1 MRTRLIVISAVWL
14 VSVTAFASGP
24 SFTPDYRFTGSS
36 TRGWHS
42 LGKTQWTASQGVITG
57 TPESGKGGWLV
68 LDDPLQDISV
78 FTKFR
83 CEAQCETGLLLRA
96 EKTAEGGLT
105 GVYVSFTDAT
115 MATSMVTVDASGEI
129 VKSEKLPAGGGLI
142 RVASTPSGAV
152 PPARPRPQR
161 PNVTLPLV
169 APDTSLKPGDWNF
182 AEVFLDAN
190 TVRSFLNNGPQH
202 GATTEDGSYGPIALH
217 VGGRGAVHFSDTAYA
232 DMSLKH
238 RDDEK
243 VGPHFK
249 KQRLSDF
256 YYSWGTAAADFN
268 HDGIT
273 DVISGPYIYY
283 GPDYK
288 TSREIYYALSSNPV
302 TEFNIPMEFA
312 ADFTGDGWA
321 DVIVV
326 SYGGTGSN
334 VELYVNPRGEKRR
347 WQKFSVGSGVQS
359 EIALVRDIDGDGKPE
374 LVYCGGG
381 HVRYAKPNPADPT
394 AKWDFHN
401 VSADGYGTAHGI
413 GVGDV
418 NGDGRLDIVS
428 PYGWW
433 EQPASGAAAGEWQYH
448 PQAFARFG
456 RGIFGGSVMA
466 VYDVNGDGLNDV
478 VTSLDAHG
486 WGLAWYEQK
495 RSTAGAISFIEHM
508 VMDDLS
514 TKNAGGVAFSE
525 IHGTGFAD
533 IDGDGIPDFI
543 AGKRYMS
550 HLDTNIDPDPRGAP
564 VLYWYRTVRSAK
576 APGGAELIPEL
587 IDTHTGV
594 GSDILAQDLN
604 NDGAVDIVTST
615 RFGTFIYWG
624 IPKKRATI
632 SKK

>member
-1 MRTRLIVISAVWL
+1 MKFRLLLLPVACLI
-14 VSVTAFASGP
+14 SVTVFASGP
-24 SFTPDYRFTGSS
+24 SFTPDYRFAGSS
-36 TRGWHS
+36 TKGWHS
-42 LGKTQWTASQGVITG
+42 LGRVQWTADKGVITG
-57 TPESGKGGWLV
+57 TPTSGSGGWLV
-68 LDDPLQDISV
+68 LDDPLQDVSV

-83 CEAQCETGLLLRA
+83 CDAQCESGILLRA
-96 EKTAEGGLT
+96 EKTADGGLK
-105 GVYVSFTDAT
+105 GVYVSLTDAAMT
-115 MATSMVTVDASGEI
+115 ASAVTIDANGEI
-129 VKSEKLPAGGGLI
+129 TRCEKLAAGGGLI
-142 RVASTPSGAV
+142 RITPPPSASPLSV
-152 PPARPRPQR
+152 RPRSQR
-161 PNVTLPLV
+161 PSVSLPIV
-169 APDTSLKPGDWNF
+169 SPDTSLKPDDWNS
-182 AEVFLDAN
+182 AEVFFDAN
-190 TVRSFLNNGPQH
+190 TVRSFLNDGPQH
-202 GATTEDGSYGPIALH
+202 GATAEDGDFGPIALYA
-217 VGGRGAVHFSDTAYA
+217 GGKGAVHFSDTAYM
-232 DMSLKH
+232 DMSLKR

-256 YYSWGTAAADFN
+256 YYSWGTSAADFN
-268 HDGIT
+268 HDEVL
-273 DVISGPYIYY
+273 DVIAGPYIYY

-302 TEFNIPMEFA
+302 TEFNIPMEYA
-312 ADFTGDGWA
+312 ADFTGDGWP

-326 SYGGTGSN
+326 SYGGNASN

-374 LVYCGGG
+374 LIYCGGG
-381 HVRYAKPNPADPT
+381 HVRYAKPDPANPTD
-394 AKWDFHN
+394 KWKFHD

-418 NGDGRLDIVS
+418 NGDGRLDILN

-433 EQPASGAAAGEWQYH
+433 EQPASAADSGEWKYH
-448 PQAFARFG
+448 SQAFARYG

-466 VYDVNGDGLNDV
+466 VFDVNGDGLNDV

-495 RSTAGAISFIEHM
+495 RSPSGDISFTQHM

-514 TKNAGGVAFSE
+514 TKNAGGVVFSE

-533 IDGDGIPDFI
+533 VDGDGIPDFI
-543 AGKRYMS
+543 AGKRYFS

-564 VLYWYRTVRSAK
+564 VLYWYRTVRNAK
-576 APGGAELIPEL
+576 APGGAELIPQL
-587 IDTHTGV
+587 IDTHSGV
-594 GSDILAQDLN
+594 GSDLLAEDLN
-604 NDGAVDIVTST
+604 KDGVVDIVTST

-624 IPKKRATI
+624 IPKRHATI

>member
-1 MRTRLIVISAVWL
+1 MKFRLLL
-14 VSVTAFASGP
+14 VPVALLASVCASASGP

-36 TRGWHS
+36 TKGWHS
-42 LGKTQWTASQGVITG
+42 VGGGKWTAEKGVLTG
-57 TPESGKGGWLV
+57 TPGPGGGSWLV
-68 LDDPLQDISV
+68 LDDPWQDISV

-83 CEAQCETGLLLRA
+83 CGAQCETGLLLRA
-96 EKTAEGGLT
+96 EKTSDGGLR
-105 GVYVSFTDAT
+105 GVYVPFTEDGMTASAVTIDAN
-115 MATSMVTVDASGEI
+115 GKI
-129 VKSEKLPAGGGLI
+129 LRQEKLPAGGGLI
-142 RVASTPSGAV
+142 RIAPPPSATPPA
-152 PPARPRPQR
+152 ARPRPQR
-161 PNVTLPLV
+161 PSVNLPLV
-169 APDTSLKPGDWNF
+169 PPDTSLRPDEWNS

-202 GATTEDGSYGPIALH
+202 GATVEDGSYGPIALY
-217 VGGRGAVHFSDTAYA
+217 VGGKGAVQFSDVAYM
-232 DMSLKH
+232 DMSLKR

-256 YYSWGTAAADFN
+256 YYSWGTAAGDFN
-268 HDGIT
+268 HDGVL

-312 ADFTGDGWA
+312 ADFTGDGWP

-326 SYGGTGSN
+326 SYGGTSSN

-374 LVYCGGG
+374 LIYCGGG
-381 HVRYAKPNPADPT
+381 HVRYAKPNPANPT
-394 AKWDFHN
+394 AKWEFHD
-401 VSADGYGTAHGI
+401 VSADGYGAAHGL

-433 EQPASGAAAGEWQYH
+433 EQPVSAAAAGEWQYH
-448 PQAFARFG
+448 PQAFARYG

-495 RSTAGAISFIEHM
+495 RSATGEISFVEHM

-514 TKNAGGVAFSE
+514 TKNAGDVAFSE

-533 IDGDGIPDFI
+533 VDGDGIPDFI

-564 VLYWYRTVRSAK
+564 VLYWYRTVRNAK
-576 APGGAELIPEL
+576 APGRAELIPEL
-587 IDTHTGV
+587 IDTHSGV
-594 GSDILAQDLN
+594 GSDLLAQDLN
-604 NDGAVDIVTST
+604 KDGAVDIVTST

-624 IPKKRATI
+624 IPKKHVAV